1 MAPKDSSQAS
11 AKDENTN
18 SSKDHDKHFTPRFI
32 LQAAR
37 YKAALELHG
46 EHVKAHLNQLKEIQ
60 ERHNLVT
67 DEILPKLGL
76 MGDSLQS
83 RMDLMQKQV
92 DRLHDICLEVE
103 RNQAA
108 EEAKP
113 KPAVEEPPPKMMT
126 VSPQVLH
133 DLGLADL
140 SNLVSDEVVKL
151 VYHLAVRGAPI
162 AETSTTS
169 HPTIFSAPMPAT
181 TEALTTNPS
190 PHPPL
195 PPPASY
201 SPTHPSAEIPPPP
214 PSPQK
219 TYKERQKERRKQ
231 KKAEKAKLQK
241 EKAHEQ
247 ARPGAYTGRKDM
259 KQKKLAMKKV
269 RKRLRS
275 RAMKEDMMGA
285 YTVKTMGDILHEVG
299 VAICWAPFHVW
310 WMRSLQKYDMETRWR
325 LRTKRYSFY
334 TSSQVFIR
342 GSIAH
347 YSLLRAAHLIR
358 AYEAIQDSQPI

>member
-1 MAPKDSSQAS
+1 MAPKDSNQES
-11 AKDENTN
+11 AKDEKAH
-18 SSKDHDKHFTPRFI
+18 SSKNPDKSFTPKFI

-37 YKAALELHG
+37 YKATLELHG
-46 EHVKAHLNQLKEIQ
+46 EHVKAHLKQLKEIQ
-60 ERHNLVT
+60 ERHDLVT

-92 DRLHDICLEVE
+92 DRLRDICLEVE
-103 RNQAA
+103 RHQAA

-133 DLGLADL
+133 DLGLGDL

-169 HPTIFSAPMPAT
+169 HPTIFSTPTPPT
-181 TEALTTNPS
+181 TEALTTDPS
-190 PHPPL
+190 PHPP
-195 PPPASY
+195 PPPAPY
-201 SPTHPSAEIPPPP
+201 SPTQPSAEIPPPP

-241 EKAHEQ
+241 EKVLESAS
-247 ARPGAYTGRKDM
+247 AGAYTSRKDM

-275 RAMKEDMMGA
+275 RAIKEDMMGA

-299 VAICWAPFHVW
+299 VAICWAPFHLW

-325 LRTKRYSFY
+325 LRTKRYSFC
-334 TSSQVFIR
+334 
-342 GSIAH
+342 
-347 YSLLRAAHLIR
+347 
-358 AYEAIQDSQPI
+358 